1 MNRQEEA
8 EQRNCTQGSDRPS
21 ADELG
26 RYLRQSSRGL
36 YGRRRRELQA
46 ELRGHVEARCGE
58 LALLGLT
65 RAEATRRALQE
76 LGTPAQVS
84 AGMAGVYLLP
94 GLARAAALSALL
106 GAALLGVGT
115 LFPGLAQVRGYQ
127 AAFTLP
133 GPFTYIDVSSLNAEL
148 QRSGGTLGG
157 TLTRPVLHLLG
168 LKMPIT
174 VDTGNDP
181 YLRRVLLR
189 DYASGQTY
197 LDLNTLVTATLRAGL
212 RPRVSGWER
221 PALHLNGTTLALG
234 TPDHP
239 VDPYSVYSLSLAP
252 LLSQLGLTSTE
263 SARWMITTL
272 SSRHTLTLN
281 APARSGVYALV
292 SVLQLTSALTSRQQ
306 RGPVLAFDLAQPD
319 AEGRLRFSMPYS
331 LSALR
336 LSTNLDALK
345 ADLSRITAADYA
357 SARRPAHAL
366 LLRLSG
372 ELSPRNTPYRVVPRH
387 DLSTEQE

>member
-1 MNRQEEA
+1 MNRQEEP
-8 EQRNCTQGSDRPS
+8 EQRNANQGNERRS
-21 ADELG
+21 ADELSQ
-26 RYLRQSSRGL
+26 YLRQSARGL

-46 ELRGHVEARCGE
+46 ELRGHVEARCRE
-58 LALLGLT
+58 LSLLGLT
-65 RAEATRRALQE
+65 RAEAVRRALQE
-76 LGTPAQVS
+76 LGAPAHVS
-84 AGMAGVYLLP
+84 TGMASVYLLP
-94 GLARAAALSALL
+94 GIARAAALSALL

-115 LFPGLAQVRGYQ
+115 YFPGLAQVQGYQ
-127 AAFTLP
+127 TAFTLP
-133 GPFTYIDVSSLNAEL
+133 GPFTYIDVSSLKAEL

-157 TLTRPVLHLLG
+157 TPTRPVLHLPG
-168 LKMPIT
+168 LTTPIP

-189 DYASGQTY
+189 DYPSGQTY

-212 RPRVSGWER
+212 RPQVSGWER

-239 VDPYSVYSLSLAP
+239 VDPYSLYSLGLTP
-252 LLSQLGLTSTE
+252 LLSQLGLTSAQ

-272 SSRHTLTLN
+272 SSRHTLTLS
-281 APARSGVYALV
+281 APAPSGVYALV

-331 LSALR
+331 LSSLR
-336 LSTNLDALK
+336 LGTDPQALK
-345 ADLSRITAADYA
+345 TDLNHLTEADYA

-372 ELSPRNTPYRVVPRH
+372 ELSPHSTPYSVVPRH
-387 DLSTEQE
+387 DLSNEE